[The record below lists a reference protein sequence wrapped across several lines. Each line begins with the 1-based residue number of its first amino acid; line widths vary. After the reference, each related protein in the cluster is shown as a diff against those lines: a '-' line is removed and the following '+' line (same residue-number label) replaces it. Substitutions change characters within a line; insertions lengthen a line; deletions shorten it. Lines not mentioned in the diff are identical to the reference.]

1 MAQPPVAVA
10 ELWTLGHFTFMPE
23 LEAAIKEI
31 ESTVAILRRSSCE
44 RWVARLEQLLADLR
58 VGNDFTQKQ
67 ALFQIGELCH
77 PKALGDVRITAVD
90 FQTWDAQLE
99 ALHDICARAFNILER
114 RVA

>member
-1 MAQPPVAVA
+1 MLRRSSGVAQ
-10 ELWTLGHFTFMPE
+10 LLTLGHFAFMPE
-23 LEAAIKEI
+23 LETAIKDI
-31 ESTVAILRRSSCE
+31 ESAVVVLRRSSCE
-44 RWVARLEQLLADLR
+44 RWVVRLEQLLADVR
-58 VGNDFTQKQ
+58 AGNDFTRKQ